1 MTSNPGIVEHFLNF
15 MASFDESK
23 RHLVNE
29 FLESKKYKEN
39 KDGFNK
45 AMMHIL
51 GDVNKENI
59 HSNIIK
65 KRTDDFYNESDFVL
79 KWFRVNYD
87 PCEITEDPDTYL
99 TIDEIFSVLK
109 QDDFYKNVNK
119 YIKHD
124 NKEIIN
130 N

>member
-1 MTSNPGIVEHFLNF
+1 MTSNPNIVEHFLNF

-59 HSNIIK
+59 PLLLKNEQMIIIMNLIW
-65 KRTDDFYNESDFVL
+65 Y
-79 KWFRVNYD
+79 
-87 PCEITEDPDTYL
+87 
-99 TIDEIFSVLK
+99 
-109 QDDFYKNVNK
+109 
-119 YIKHD
+119 
-124 NKEIIN
+124 
-130 N
+130 